1 MKSTMVTNLDALGKV
16 IGAASAMDEGFD
28 QQYINSVIRA
38 AHSEVKNAFD
48 IAAAATAQASGNM
61 SHMYEYGVPGITR
74 GKPSFTSGAQDAAH
88 LYVHTL
94 DTRHDGATINYVFRP
109 AMIRNPQPTVESTG
123 VPSRF
128 LKKLSRR
135 KYVFKNRAF
144 ITETGASV
152 SINGNPWLFV
162 PFGKEG
168 PRNMDNPNAKY
179 NFMFYNSDR
188 RGPIKAR
195 PGRKNRGAFSAFWA
209 AWWAGEGSRKL
220 SEKMESDIQEDFRKI
235 MSPKALAAAST
246 NLNSVLTGNAEL
258 SKNIK
263 LGRSNTLRVLNQRAR
278 AWKK

>member
-1 MKSTMVTNLDALGKV
+1 MKSTFVSNLDALGKV
-16 IGAASAMDEGFD
+16 IGAVSAMDEGYN

-38 AHSEVKNAFD
+38 AHGKTKTAFD
-48 IAAAATAQASGNM
+48 IAAAAAAQASGNM

-74 GKPSFTSGAQDAAH
+74 GPAMFTSGAEDTAH

-109 AMIRNPQPTVESTG
+109 AVVRNPRPTTEYTG

-144 ITETGASV
+144 ITETGKSV
-152 SINGNPWLFV
+152 SISGNPYLFI
-162 PFGKEG
+162 PFGKDG
-168 PRNMDNPNAKY
+168 PRNPNNSNAKY
-179 NFMFYNSDR
+179 NFMFYNTEI

-209 AWWAGEGSRKL
+209 SWWAGEGSKKL
-220 SEKMESDIQEDFRKI
+220 SKSMEDDIVEDFNKI
-235 MSPKALAAAST
+235 MSDKNIGVSDARLKSALAGAAAFDS
-246 NLNSVLTGNAEL
+246 NE
-258 SKNIK
+258 K